1 MTKLSPERKHE
12 IKEKLLL
19 ASHFREVLSSF
30 YITANMVRLW
40 HSLSPEMPHGAV
52 IRVNGHFVSGKLLQD
67 SLIAC
72 DLFPPETR
80 NILGKLVYL
89 AVKDQS
95 ALSMYQLLEEDREGE
110 EAPLSLKH
118 VYSALCRSENISQI
132 NELVGNAE
140 NNLKTVKILINELW
154 EESGKKAHKAF
165 RNPLVHSRAN
175 LSDPNSET
183 YRQLVENEEGSMAF
197 YDSIKR
203 AEKILIHISKTCF
216 GEPYLPTEEEHWQH
230 ILGNEEHYVWCFNEK
245 YESLLT
251 GHPIPKLTL
260 PRDWQEKYKKE
271 K

>member
-1 MTKLSPERKHE
+1 MTKLTIERQHE

-40 HSLSPEMPHGAV
+40 HSLSPEMPQGAV
-52 IRVNGHFVSGKLLQD
+52 IRVNGNFVSGKLLQD
-67 SLIAC
+67 SLIVC

-80 NILGKLVYL
+80 NILGQLIYL

-95 ALSMYQLLEEDREGE
+95 ALLLYQLLDEDREGE

-118 VYSALCRSENISQI
+118 VYSALYRSENINLI
-132 NELVGNAE
+132 NELVGKAE
-140 NNLKTVKILINELW
+140 NNLETIKIMINELW
-154 EESGKKAHKAF
+154 EESGEKARKAF

-175 LSDPNSET
+175 LSDPNSKT
-183 YRQLVENEEGSMAF
+183 YRQLIENEEGSMAF
-197 YDSIKR
+197 YDSMKR
-203 AEKILIHISKTCF
+203 TEKILIHISKTCF

-230 ILGNEEHYVWCFNEK
+230 ILGNEEHYVWCFSEK

-251 GHPIPKLTL
+251 GHPMPKSTL
-260 PRDWQEKYKKE
+260 PRNWQEKYKKE

>member
-1 MTKLSPERKHE
+1 MTKLSLERKHE

-30 YITANMVRLW
+30 YMTANMVRLW
-40 HSLSPEMPHGAV
+40 HLLSPEMPQGAV
-52 IRVNGHFVSGKLLQD
+52 IQVNGHFVSGKLLQD

-72 DLFPPETR
+72 DPFPQETR
-80 NILGKLVYL
+80 NTLGKLIYL

-95 ALSMYQLLEEDREGE
+95 ALSMYQLLEEDRKGE

-118 VYSALCRSENISQI
+118 VYSALRRSENKNLI

-140 NNLKTVKILINELW
+140 NNLKTIKILINKLW

-165 RNPLVHSRAN
+165 RNSLVHSRAN

-183 YRQLVENEEGSMAF
+183 YRQLIENEEGSMAF
-197 YDSIKR
+197 YDSMKR

-230 ILGNEEHYVWCFNEK
+230 ILGNEEHYVWCFSEK

-251 GHPIPKLTL
+251 GHPMPKPTL
-260 PRDWQEKYKKE
+260 PRNWQEKYKKE

>member
-1 MTKLSPERKHE
+1 MVTKLTIERQHE

-40 HSLSPEMPHGAV
+40 HSLSPEMPQGAV
-52 IRVNGHFVSGKLLQD
+52 IRVKGYFVPGRLLQD

-80 NILGKLVYL
+80 NILGKLIYL

-95 ALSMYQLLEEDREGE
+95 SLSLYQLLEEDREGE

-118 VYSALCRSENISQI
+118 VYSALYRSENIDLI

-140 NNLKTVKILINELW
+140 NNLKTIKILINQLW

-165 RNPLVHSRAN
+165 RNSLVHSRAN
-175 LSDPNSET
+175 LSDPNSKT
-183 YRQLVENEEGSMAF
+183 YRQLIENEEGSMAF
-197 YDSIKR
+197 YDSLKR
-203 AEKILIHISKTCF
+203 AEKILIHISRTCF

-230 ILGNEEHYVWCFNEK
+230 ILGNEEHYVWCFEDK
-245 YESLLT
+245 YKSLLD
-251 GHPIPKLTL
+251 GQPKPNLTL
-260 PRDWQEKYKKE
+260 PRDWGTKK